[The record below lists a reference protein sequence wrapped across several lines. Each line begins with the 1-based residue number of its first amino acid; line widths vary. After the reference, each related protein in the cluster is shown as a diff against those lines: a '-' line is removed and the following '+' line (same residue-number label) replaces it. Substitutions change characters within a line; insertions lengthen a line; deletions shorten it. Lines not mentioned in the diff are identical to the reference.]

1 MGYAL
6 KTVTISKH
14 QTGSSLIEVLI
25 GLAIG
30 LVILTAIG
38 TAYVNSSNLTR
49 QREDQSQL
57 NDPATI
63 VMRTLRQNLTQA
75 GYVDIFDRQPVP
87 VPRPAGYIDRA
98 QAATLFNPG
107 NDQLANV
114 YVRDPN
120 PAIGALTAPLS
131 LFFPGLTPV
140 FGCDGAMNG
149 TPNAIAIAAP
159 AAAVQTCGAANATRH
174 TLQIAYQAVPNTP
187 ANALNSLTAAN
198 AATGDGLDCLQQ
210 APAAGTM
217 VINRFS
223 LPLPAAGAVSQ
234 LRCAGS
240 GGNQT
245 QDIAP
250 GVEEFILRYQMSAP
264 GVAANRQAA
273 GGGQAQYLSAT
284 QVAASAQAW
293 AGVTAVEICIVSA
306 TATTSGAA
314 AQGTVNLQTTRPTC
328 QRAADG
334 TFLPNIARAAGDARL
349 WKRFTSVVSVRNAIY
364 ATPL

>member
-1 MGYAL
+1 M
-6 KTVTISKH
+6 ISKT

-38 TAYVNSSNLTR
+38 TAYVNSNNLTR

-75 GYVDIFDRQPVP
+75 GYVDIFDTVP
-87 VPRPAGYIDRA
+87 VGGNARA
-98 QAATLFNPG
+98 QAATIFVPG
-107 NDQLANV
+107 NGQLANIF
-114 YVRDPN
+114 VRDPN

-140 FGCDGAMNG
+140 FGCDGDMNG
-149 TPNAIAIAAP
+149 TPNAIATSAP
-159 AAAVQTCGAANATRH
+159 PAVQTCGAANATRH
-174 TLQIAYQAVPNTP
+174 TLQVAYQAVPNTP
-187 ANALNSLTAAN
+187 ANALNSLTPVN

-210 APAAGTM
+210 APAAGTTM

-223 LPLPAAGAVSQ
+223 LPLPPAGAVSQ

-240 GGNQT
+240 GVNQT
-245 QDIAP
+245 EDIAQ

-334 TFLPNIARAAGDARL
+334 TFLPNILRAPNDARL

>member
-38 TAYVNSSNLTR
+38 TAYVNSNNLTR

-75 GYVDIFDRQPVP
+75 GYVDIFDMAPAPVGG
-87 VPRPAGYIDRA
+87 VARA
-98 QAATLFNPG
+98 QAATLFVPG

-149 TPNAIAIAAP
+149 TPNAIATAAP
-159 AAAVQTCGAANATRH
+159 PAVQTCGAANATRH

-187 ANALNSLTAAN
+187 ANASNSLIAAN

-210 APAAGTM
+210 APAAGTTM

-223 LPLPAAGAVSQ
+223 LPLPAAGAVAQ

-240 GGNQT
+240 GANQT

>member
-6 KTVTISKH
+6 KKVMISKH
-14 QTGSSLIEVLI
+14 QFGSSLIEVLI

-38 TAYVNSSNLTR
+38 TAYVNSNNLTR

-75 GYVDIFDRQPVP
+75 GYVDIFDTVP
-87 VPRPAGYIDRA
+87 VGGNARA
-98 QAATLFNPG
+98 QAAALFVPG
-107 NDQLANV
+107 NDQLANIF
-114 YVRDPN
+114 VRDPN

-149 TPNAIAIAAP
+149 TPNAIATSAP
-159 AAAVQTCGAANATRH
+159 PAVQTCGAANATRH

-187 ANALNSLTAAN
+187 ANALNSLVPVN

-240 GGNQT
+240 GFNQT

-264 GVAANRQAA
+264 GLAVNRLAA
-273 GGGQAQYLSAT
+273 GGGQSQYLSAT
-284 QVAASAQAW
+284 QVTASAQAW

-306 TATTSGAA
+306 TPVTSGAA
-314 AQGTVNLQTTRPTC
+314 AQGTVNLQTSRPTC
-328 QRAADG
+328 QRAANG

>member
-1 MGYAL
+1 MTS
-6 KTVTISKH
+6 KT

-38 TAYVNSSNLTR
+38 TAYVNSNNLTR

-57 NDPATI
+57 NDPATV

-75 GYVDIFDRQPVP
+75 GYVDIFDTALVGG
-87 VPRPAGYIDRA
+87 VARA
-98 QAATLFNPG
+98 QAATLFVPG

-114 YVRDPN
+114 FVRDPN

-140 FGCDGAMNG
+140 FGCDGEMNS
-149 TPNAIAIAAP
+149 TPNAIATTAP
-159 AAAVQTCGAANATRH
+159 PAVQTCGAANATRH
-174 TLQIAYQAVPNTP
+174 TLQVAYQAVPNTP
-187 ANALNSLTAAN
+187 ANALNSLTPAN

-210 APAAGTM
+210 APAAGTTM

-223 LPLPAAGAVSQ
+223 LPLPAAGDVSQ

-240 GGNQT
+240 GANQT
-245 QDIAP
+245 QDIAQ

-264 GVAANRQAA
+264 GLAANRLAA
-273 GGGQAQYLSAT
+273 GGGQAQYLNAT
-284 QVAASAQAW
+284 QVTASPQAW
-293 AGVTAVEICIVSA
+293 SGVTAVEVCIVSA
-306 TATTSGAA
+306 TAATSGAA

-334 TFLPNIARAAGDARL
+334 TFLPNIARAAGDVRL